1 MMNGTKNIVL
11 KELSRVFH
19 DKKMVFSLFI
29 MPAIMIVGMYSLM
42 GTLLSNMMSDIEE
55 HVPSVY
61 IQNAPEDLDEFITT
75 SGYNANIEY
84 LNVEDDTDRIKD
96 GILNGTVDLLVVFD
110 KGFSETIAAYKTIG
124 DPIPEV
130 KTFYNTSED
139 YSMAAR
145 ENFESTLL
153 NTYQQSLL
161 QGRLGNMEQLQV
173 FYIDKEPET
182 SIIVDEKKQ
191 DGKILGMMVPFLLNI
206 MLFAGAM
213 GLGVDAITGEK
224 ERGTLSSMLVSPI
237 KRGEIVFGKL
247 ISLAILSSISAA
259 VYVVSIVVA
268 MPILMNGATGGA
280 LGSVSLQFSPLE
292 IVMLLVILM
301 VVVYLYVSIVA
312 LIAVIA
318 RTSKEANTYV
328 MPAYIMVMLGS
339 IMTFAGS
346 GDVKLANFFI
356 PIYNSAVSIQNLL
369 MGELTL
375 VQFGA
380 TVLTIGALA
389 ALITALITKAFNSEK
404 IMFNA

>member
-1 MMNGTKNIVL
+1 MMNGTKNIVK

-29 MPAIMIVGMYSLM
+29 MPAVMIVGMYSLM
-42 GTLLSNMMSDIEE
+42 GTLLGNMMSDIEE

-61 IQNAPEDLDEFITT
+61 IQNAPEDLEEVIASTGFTAD
-75 SGYNANIEY
+75 IEY
-84 LNVEDDTDRIKD
+84 LNASDQTDHLKD
-96 GILNGTVDLLVVFD
+96 GILSGTVDLLVVFD
-110 KGFSETIAAYKTIG
+110 EGFKDTIAAYQTAG

-130 KTFYNTSED
+130 KTFYNTAED
-139 YSMAAR
+139 YSSAAR
-145 ENFESTLL
+145 QNFL
-153 NTYQQSLL
+153 NQVLTPYQQGLL
-161 QGRLGNMEQLQV
+161 SQRLGNMEQLTV
-173 FYIDKEPET
+173 FYIDKNPEAG
-182 SIIVDEKKQ
+182 IIVDEKKQ
-191 DGKILGMMVPFLLNI
+191 DGRMLGMLVPFLLNI

-247 ISLAILSSISAA
+247 ISLAIMSSISAA

-268 MPILMNGATGGA
+268 MPILMNGATGGE
-280 LGSVSLQFSPLE
+280 LGSVNLAFTPLE
-292 IVMLLVILM
+292 IIMLLIILM

-312 LIAVIA
+312 LIAVLA

-328 MPAYIMVMLGS
+328 MPAYILVMLGS
-339 IMTFAGS
+339 IMTYAGT
-346 GDVKLANFFI
+346 GETKLANFFI

-375 VQFGA
+375 PQFGA
-380 TVLTIGALA
+380 TIVSIGALA
-389 ALITALITKAFNSEK
+389 AIITALITKAFNSEK

>member
-1 MMNGTKNIVL
+1 MMNGTKNIIM

-29 MPAIMIVGMYSLM
+29 MPAVMIIGMYSLM
-42 GTLLSNMMSDIEE
+42 GTLLGNMMSDIEE
-55 HVPSVY
+55 HIPSVY
-61 IQNAPEDLDEFITT
+61 IQNAPQELSEVINST
-75 SGYNANIEY
+75 GYKANIEY
-84 LNVEDDTDRIKD
+84 LEASDQTDAIKD
-96 GILNGTVDLLVVFD
+96 GIFGGIVDLLVVFEED
-110 KGFSETIAAYKTIG
+110 FTDTIAAYQTTG

-130 KTFYNTSED
+130 KTFYNTAED
-139 YSMAAR
+139 YSTAAR
-145 ENFESTLL
+145 ESFVGVVL
-153 NTYQQSLL
+153 NTYQQGLL
-161 QGRLGNMEQLQV
+161 QERIGNMEQLQV
-173 FYIDKEPET
+173 FYIDKQPET

-191 DGKILGMMVPFLLNI
+191 DGRMLGMLVPFLLNI

-259 VYVVSIVVA
+259 VYAVSIVVA

-292 IVMLLVILM
+292 IIMLLAILI

-312 LIAVIA
+312 LVAVLA

-328 MPAYIMVMLGS
+328 MPAYILVMLGS
-339 IMTFAGS
+339 IMTYAGT
-346 GDVKLANFFI
+346 GDTKLVNFFI
-356 PIYNSAVSIQNLL
+356 PIYNSAVSIQNLM

-375 VQFGA
+375 AQFGA
-380 TVLTIGALA
+380 TIFTIIVLA
-389 ALITALITKAFNSEK
+389 AIITSLITRAFNSEK

>member
-1 MMNGTKNIVL
+1 MMNGTKNIVK

-29 MPAIMIVGMYSLM
+29 MPAVMIVGMYSLM
-42 GTLLSNMMSDIEE
+42 GTLLGNMMSDIEE
-55 HVPSVY
+55 HVPYVY
-61 IQNAPEDLDEFITT
+61 IQNAPEELDEFITS

-84 LNVEDDTDRIKD
+84 LDTADNIDSIKD
-96 GILNGTVDLLVVFD
+96 GIYNGTVDLLVVFEE
-110 KGFSETIAAYKTIG
+110 GFTDTIAAYQTVG

-139 YSMAAR
+139 YSDAAR
-145 ENFESTLL
+145 ESFVGTVL
-153 NTYQQSLL
+153 NAYQQSLL

-173 FYIDKEPET
+173 FYIDRQPET
-182 SIIVDEKKQ
+182 SIIVDEQKQ
-191 DGKILGMMVPFLLNI
+191 DGRILGMMVPFLLNI

-280 LGSVSLQFSPLE
+280 LGSVTLQFSPLE
-292 IVMLLVILM
+292 IFMLLVILM

-312 LIAVIA
+312 LIAVLA

-328 MPAYIMVMLGS
+328 MPAYILVMLGS
-339 IMTFAGS
+339 IMTYAGT
-346 GDVKLANFFI
+346 GDAKLVNFFI
-356 PIYNSAVSIQNLL
+356 PIYNSAVSVQNLL

-375 VQFGA
+375 AQFGA
-380 TVLTIGALA
+380 TILTIGVLA
-389 ALITALITKAFNSEK
+389 AIITSLITRAFNSEK

>member
-1 MMNGTKNIVL
+1 MMNGTKHIVK

-29 MPAIMIVGMYSLM
+29 MPAVMIVGMYSLM
-42 GTLLSNMMSDIEE
+42 GTLLGNMMSDIEE
-55 HVPSVY
+55 HVPYVY
-61 IQNAPEDLDEFITT
+61 IQNAPEELDEFIT
-75 SGYNANIEY
+75 SSSYNANIEY
-84 LNVEDDTDRIKD
+84 LDAEGDTEPIKE
-96 GILNGTVDLLVVFD
+96 GIYNGTVDLLVVFEE
-110 KGFSETIAAYKTIG
+110 GFSDTITAYQTAG

-139 YSMAAR
+139 YSGAAR
-145 ENFESTLL
+145 ESFVGTVL
-153 NTYQQSLL
+153 NAYQQSLL
-161 QGRLGNMEQLQV
+161 QGRLINMEQLQV
-173 FYIDKEPET
+173 FYIDKQPET
-182 SIIVDEKKQ
+182 SIIVDEQKQ
-191 DGKILGMMVPFLLNI
+191 DGRILGMMVPFLLNI

-247 ISLAILSSISAA
+247 ISLAILSSISAG

-292 IVMLLVILM
+292 IIMLLVILM
-301 VVVYLYVSIVA
+301 VVVYLYVAIVA
-312 LIAVIA
+312 LIAVLA
-318 RTSKEANTYV
+318 KTSKEANTYV
-328 MPAYIMVMLGS
+328 MPAYILVMLGS
-339 IMTFAGS
+339 IMTYAGT
-346 GDVKLANFFI
+346 GDAKLANFFI

-375 VQFGA
+375 AQFGA
-380 TVLTIGALA
+380 TILTIGVLA
-389 ALITALITKAFNSEK
+389 AIITSLITRAFNSEK

>member
-1 MMNGTKNIVL
+1 MMNGTKQIVK

-29 MPAIMIVGMYSLM
+29 MPAVMIVGMYSLM
-42 GTLLSNMMSDIEE
+42 GTLLGNMMSDIEE
-55 HVPSVY
+55 HVPYVY
-61 IQNAPEDLDEFITT
+61 IQNAPGELNEFITA

-84 LNVEDDTDRIKD
+84 LDAAGETDSIKE
-96 GILNGTVDLLVVFD
+96 GIYNGTVDLLVVFD
-110 KGFSETIAAYKTIG
+110 EDFSDSITAYQTAG

-139 YSMAAR
+139 YSSAAR
-145 ENFESTLL
+145 ENFVGTVL
-153 NTYQQSLL
+153 NAYQQSLL
-161 QGRLGNMEQLQV
+161 QGRLSNMEQLQV
-173 FYIDKEPET
+173 FYIDKQPET
-182 SIIVDEKKQ
+182 SVIVDEQKQ
-191 DGKILGMMVPFLLNI
+191 DGRILGMMVPFLLNI

-268 MPILMNGATGGA
+268 LPILMNGATGGA

-292 IVMLLVILM
+292 IIMLLVILM
-301 VVVYLYVSIVA
+301 VVVYLYVAIVA
-312 LIAVIA
+312 LIAVLA
-318 RTSKEANTYV
+318 KTSKEANTYV
-328 MPAYIMVMLGS
+328 MPAYILVMLGS
-339 IMTFAGS
+339 IMTYAGT
-346 GDVKLANFFI
+346 GDAKLVNFFI

-375 VQFGA
+375 AQFGA
-380 TVLTIGALA
+380 TILTIGVLA
-389 ALITALITKAFNSEK
+389 AIITSLITRAFNSEK

>member
-1 MMNGTKNIVL
+1 MMNGTKNIVK

-29 MPAIMIVGMYSLM
+29 MPAIMIIGMYSLM
-42 GTLLSNMMSDIEE
+42 GTLLGNMMSDIEE
-55 HVPSVY
+55 HIPNIY
-61 IQNAPEDLDEFITT
+61 IQNAPENLDELITT

-84 LNVEDDTDRIKD
+84 LNAGDNTDPIKD
-96 GILNGTVDLLVVFD
+96 DIYNGTVDLLVVFD
-110 KGFSETIAAYKTIG
+110 EGFLDTITAYQTIG

-139 YSMAAR
+139 YSSAAR
-145 ENFESTLL
+145 ESFVGAVL
-153 NTYQQSLL
+153 NAYQQSLI
-161 QGRLGNMEQLQV
+161 QTRLGNIEQLQV

-191 DGKILGMMVPFLLNI
+191 DGRILGMMVPFLLNI

-259 VYVVSIVVA
+259 VYVVSIVFA
-268 MPILMNGATGGA
+268 LPILMNGATGGA

-312 LIAVIA
+312 LIAVLA

-328 MPAYIMVMLGS
+328 MPAYILVMLGS
-339 IMTFAGS
+339 IMTYAGT
-346 GDVKLANFFI
+346 GDAKLSNFFI

-375 VQFGA
+375 AQFGA
-380 TVLTIGALA
+380 TILTIGVLA
-389 ALITALITKAFNSEK
+389 AIITSLITKAFNSEK

>member
-1 MMNGTKNIVL
+1 MMNGTKNIVK

-29 MPAIMIVGMYSLM
+29 MPAVMIVGMYSLM
-42 GTLLSNMMSDIEE
+42 GTLLGNMMNDIEE
-55 HVPSVY
+55 HVPYVY
-61 IQNAPEDLDEFITT
+61 IQNAPEDLEEVITAT
-75 SGYNANIEY
+75 GYTANIEY
-84 LNVEDDTDRIKD
+84 LNASDNTDSIKD
-96 GILNGTVDLLVVFD
+96 GIFNGTVDLLVVFD
-110 KGFSETIAAYKTIG
+110 EGFSDTIAAYQAAG

-130 KTFYNTSED
+130 KTYYNTAED
-139 YSMAAR
+139 YSSAAR
-145 ENFESTLL
+145 EGFVGAVLS
-153 NTYQQSLL
+153 TYQQGLL

-173 FYIDKEPET
+173 FYIDKQPET
-182 SIIVDEKKQ
+182 SVIVDEKKQ
-191 DGKILGMMVPFLLNI
+191 DGRMLGMLVPFLLNI

-247 ISLAILSSISAA
+247 IALAIMSSISAA

-268 MPILMNGATGGA
+268 MPILMNGATGGE
-280 LGSVSLQFSPLE
+280 LGSVSLRFSPAE
-292 IVMLLVILM
+292 VIMLLAILI

-312 LIAVIA
+312 LIAVLA

-328 MPAYIMVMLGS
+328 MPAYVLVMLGS
-339 IMTFAGS
+339 VMTYAGT
-346 GDVKLANFFI
+346 GDTKIANFFI
-356 PIYNSAVSIQNLL
+356 PIYNSAVSIQNLM

-375 VQFGA
+375 PQFGA
-380 TVLTIGALA
+380 TIVTISVLA
-389 ALITALITKAFNSEK
+389 AFITALITKAFNSEK

>member
-1 MMNGTKNIVL
+1 MMNGTKNIIL

-29 MPAIMIVGMYSLM
+29 MPAVMIVGMYSLM

-55 HVPSVY
+55 HIPTVY
-61 IQNAPEDLDEFITT
+61 IQNAPEDLDEVIT
-75 SGYNANIEY
+75 SVGYEANISY
-84 LNVEDDTDRIKD
+84 LGASDSTDQIKN
-96 GILNGTVDLLVVFD
+96 GIFNGTVDLLVVFD
-110 KGFSETIAAYKTIG
+110 EGFSDTIAAYQSEG

-130 KTFYNTSED
+130 KTFYNTAED
-139 YSMAAR
+139 YSGAAR
-145 ENFESTLL
+145 ERFVGVVLS
-153 NTYQQSLL
+153 TYQQGLL
-161 QGRLGNMEQLQV
+161 QGRLGNVEQLQV
-173 FYIDKEPET
+173 FYIDKQPET
-182 SIIVDEKKQ
+182 SVIVDEKKQ
-191 DGKILGMMVPFLLNI
+191 DGRILGMLVPFLLNI

-268 MPILMNGATGGA
+268 MPILMNGATGGE
-280 LGSVSLQFSPLE
+280 LGSVSLQFTPLE
-292 IVMLLVILM
+292 TIMLLVILI
-301 VVVYLYVSIVA
+301 VVVYLYVAIVA
-312 LIAVIA
+312 LIAVLA

-328 MPAYIMVMLGS
+328 MPAYIIVMLGS
-339 IMTFAGS
+339 IMTYAGN
-346 GDVKLANFFI
+346 GDTKLMNFFI

-375 VQFGA
+375 AQFGA
-380 TVLTIGALA
+380 TIVSIGALA
-389 ALITALITKAFNSEK
+389 AIITALITRAFNSEK

>member
-1 MMNGTKNIVL
+1 MMNGTKNIVK

-19 DKKMVFSLFI
+19 DRKMVFSLFI
-29 MPAIMIVGMYSLM
+29 MPAVMIVGMYSLM

-55 HVPSVY
+55 HVPYVY
-61 IQNAPEDLDEFITT
+61 IQNAPEELEEFITT
-75 SGYNANIEY
+75 SGYQANIEY
-84 LNVEDDTDRIKD
+84 LDAAANTDSIKD
-96 GILNGTVDLLVVFD
+96 GIYNGTVDLLVVFD
-110 KGFSETIAAYKTIG
+110 EGFSDTIAAYQTVG
-124 DPIPEV
+124 DSIPEV

-139 YSMAAR
+139 YSTAAR
-145 ENFESTLL
+145 ESFVGSVL

-161 QGRLGNMEQLQV
+161 QGRLGNIEQLQV
-173 FYIDKEPET
+173 FYIDKQPET
-182 SIIVDEKKQ
+182 SVIVDEKKQ
-191 DGKILGMMVPFLLNI
+191 DGRILGMMVPFLLNI

-247 ISLAILSSISAA
+247 ISLAIMSSISAA

-280 LGSVSLQFSPLE
+280 LGTVSLQFSPLE
-292 IVMLLVILM
+292 VIMLLVILM

-312 LIAVIA
+312 LIAVLA

-328 MPAYIMVMLGS
+328 MPAYIVVMLGS
-339 IMTFAGS
+339 IMTYAGT
-346 GDVKLANFFI
+346 GDAKLANFFI
-356 PIYNSAVSIQNLL
+356 PIYNSAVSIQNLM

-375 VQFGA
+375 AQFGA
-380 TVLTIGALA
+380 TILTIGALA
-389 ALITALITKAFNSEK
+389 AIITSLITKAFNSEK